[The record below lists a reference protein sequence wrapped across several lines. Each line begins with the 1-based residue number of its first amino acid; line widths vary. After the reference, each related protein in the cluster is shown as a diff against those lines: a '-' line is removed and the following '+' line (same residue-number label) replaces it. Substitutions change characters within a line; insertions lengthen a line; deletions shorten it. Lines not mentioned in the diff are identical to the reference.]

1 MSNQRLV
8 ILLLLVAYL
17 FSPTLFRWIMDPEGA
32 WYRPFIAW
40 SIVIVVALCMH
51 LRHMR
56 LQKRR

>member
-17 FSPTLFRWIMDPEGA
+17 FSPTLFKWIMDPEGA

-40 SIVIVVALCMH
+40 LMVVLIAFGMH
-51 LRHMR
+51 LRHTR
-56 LQKRR
+56 LKNRA